1 MVISIHQM
9 SRVHNLEQKV
19 LLINANG
26 NVLER
31 VTLRA
36 FPLGVWIQENLK
48 WTEHVI
54 KTVSSCFAAPSTLK
68 KFRNIAPKQ
77 EETIG
82 RGIGTIQPSKVDY
95 NDIVVYPR
103 EISELHL

>member
-1 MVISIHQM
+1 M
-9 SRVHNLEQKV
+9 S
-19 LLINANG
+19 NANG

-31 VTLRA
+31 V
-36 FPLGVWIQENLK
+36 LGVWIQENLE

-68 KFRNIAPKQ
+68 KIRNAPKQ

-82 RGIGTIQPSKVDY
+82 
-95 NDIVVYPR
+95 
-103 EISELHL
+103 